1 MVAVVDLLLAVEP
14 GVALVA
20 VTPVLVG
27 GARVVLRDAPAA
39 DAGLLGAGL
48 DLKLLAVLALVL
60 GRTGARV
67 VPGDDGL
74 VAEAAVQTRLV
85 LALVLVQVT
94 QPARPALL
102 AGAGVVPNAVLALAV
117 LAPVLQALVNVL

>member
-20 VTPVLVG
+20 VTPVLVR

-48 DLKLLAVLALVL
+48 DLKLLA
-60 GRTGARV
+60 G
-67 VPGDDGL
+67 
-74 VAEAAVQTRLV
+74 
-85 LALVLVQVT
+85 
-94 QPARPALL
+94 
-102 AGAGVVPNAVLALAV
+102 
-117 LAPVLQALVNVL
+117 PV